1 MQAALRDALE
11 WQGRRASPRLL
22 VWCTFRSEGR
32 SRLAVKAKGTRGVP
46 CRAEQVPH
54 PLFLMQLIKP
64 STGGGPDSSP
74 HLSLQHLGCSGKA
87 GVGAGPGG
95 QAAGPTPAATHQTS
109 PGRSPPP
116 RPART
121 QQQQRRGAPGEDPQA
136 PRSLCAFQKLD
147 FPSTHT
153 AQSGSQRHQPHSP
166 EAQKQ
171 PGNHSKKIQPAGS
184 RERGPCRTR
193 PLPTPTPTLPRR
205 LAKQDHC
212 ADSKALT

>member
-32 SRLAVKAKGTRGVP
+32 SRLAAKAKGTRGVP

-64 STGGGPDSSP
+64 NTGGGPDSSP

-87 GVGAGPGG
+87 GVGG
-95 QAAGPTPAATHQTS
+95 QAAGPTPAATNQTS

-116 RPART
+116 LPGPSSNSAEGPQGRTRRHPGGSAHSRNWTSHPPTQLSPAASATSTILRKHKNN
-121 QQQQRRGAPGEDPQA
+121 QEII
-136 PRSLCAFQKLD
+136 QKD
-147 FPSTHT
+147 
-153 AQSGSQRHQPHSP
+153 
-166 EAQKQ
+166 
-171 PGNHSKKIQPAGS
+171 PAG
-184 RERGPCRTR
+184 RIPGAR
-193 PLPTPTPTLPRR
+193 PVDR
-205 LAKQDHC
+205 K
-212 ADSKALT
+212 SVV